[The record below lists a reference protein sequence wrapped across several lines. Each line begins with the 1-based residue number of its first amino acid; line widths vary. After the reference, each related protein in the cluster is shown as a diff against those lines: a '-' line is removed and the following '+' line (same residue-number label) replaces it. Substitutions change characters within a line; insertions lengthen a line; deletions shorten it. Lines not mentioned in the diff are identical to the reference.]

1 MNDQK
6 FPNMELLNLQ
16 KNFESGLITEEDMT
30 PIQREQLLNLYK
42 SQIRGLDDE
51 TYGSYQKFE
60 QINLWSIVD
69 FWLKMC

>member
-42 SQIRGLDDE
+42 SQIKGLDDE
-51 TYGSYQKFE
+51 TYDSYQKFE
-60 QINLWSIVD
+60 QINL
-69 FWLKMC
+69 

>member
-51 TYGSYQKFE
+51 TYCSYQKFE